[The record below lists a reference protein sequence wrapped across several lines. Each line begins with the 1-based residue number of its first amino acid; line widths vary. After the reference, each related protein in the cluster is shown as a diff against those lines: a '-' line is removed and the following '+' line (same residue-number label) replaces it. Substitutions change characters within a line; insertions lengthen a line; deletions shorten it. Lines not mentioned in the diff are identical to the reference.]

1 MMEGLC
7 DVYHQWSFLLEI
19 YMITRFLKQWK
30 MLETS
35 CNVKNLHKTQVTN
48 NKGTFKINVLPF
60 VTEAQ
65 ESS

>member
-7 DVYHQWSFLLEI
+7 DVYHQWSFLLEVC
-19 YMITRFLKQWK
+19 MITRFLKQCK

-35 CNVKNLHKTQVTN
+35 CNSVNLHKTQVAK

-65 ESS
+65 KSS

>member
-1 MMEGLC
+1 MR
-7 DVYHQWSFLLEI
+7 
-19 YMITRFLKQWK
+19 TRFLKQWK

-35 CNVKNLHKTQVTN
+35 CNSINLQKTQVTK

-60 VTEAQ
+60 VTKAQ